1 MSVHLLLREDRN
13 HYGYID
19 TSVIGV
25 YRELKTARL
34 ERMRQRRRAI
44 SDGFDVNYDN
54 PDGDTWEVY
63 WKIEEVEVE

>member
-44 SDGFDVNYDN
+44 ADGFNVNYDHS
-54 PDGDTWEVY
+54 DGDTWEVY
-63 WKIEEVEVE
+63 WRIEELEVE

>member
-1 MSVHLLLREDRN
+1 MSVHVLLRQDRN
-13 HYGYID
+13 DHGYID

-25 YRELKTARL
+25 YSELKAARL

-44 SDGFDVNYDN
+44 AAGFDVNYDN
-54 PDGDTWEVY
+54 PDDDTWQVY

>member
-34 ERMRQRRRAI
+34 ERMRQRRRVIAE
-44 SDGFDVNYDN
+44 GLDVNYDN
-54 PDGDTWEVY
+54 PDDDTWQVY
-63 WKIEEVEVE
+63 WRIEELEVE

>member
-19 TSVIGV
+19 TSVIGA
-25 YRELKTARL
+25 YRDLKAARL
-34 ERMRQRRRAI
+34 ERMRQRRRAMAE
-44 SDGFDVNYDN
+44 GLDVNYDN